1 MSYSSASEGE
11 IVESEGE
18 KATTTRPST
27 KDSAVNRK
35 NRPRSVSRSPRP
47 PQLDGTYDD
56 LSGLDYGDNR
66 SGRHGSHG
74 PYDRPAQG
82 QKRRHEDDSHY
93 DRSRG
98 DTRRFKVH
106 YESHGSSDD
115 RRHDQRFYRDD
126 DRRNGASNGHGRGG
140 GREHYQSDRQR
151 NRSRSPHRDGRY
163 GPSGANG
170 GRPDTRRDDRDRFR
184 DRRPDSGPGYS
195 RHAEDV
201 SRSRRSSIYSR
212 ESTPPS
218 ARREDLRT
226 EHRHAPAQEDTVM
239 KDAPSGK
246 RDASGITTA
255 ATSDAQEDVS
265 EPVVVDEAK
274 LIEERRKRREAL
286 RAKHKGQGT
295 PLLHKALH
303 VSTISQPATPSTES
317 DARFE
322 QSADSPFVAS
332 PSTPGSPAMFSVTN
346 DEELAN
352 RTQMDEK
359 GEQIEGPSAADYD
372 PTMDMQE
379 GKMQKTIGTG
389 ESAAGAYD
397 ETKEQDRDV
406 IIPKDTPKP
415 VEALKEFDMFAEDD
429 DDDMFAMEP
438 KLGHRKE
445 DGTQVERIPEAKQ
458 LDRSLLDD
466 WDDPEGYYRII
477 LGELLDGRY
486 HVQTN
491 LGKGVFSAVVRA
503 KDTVTGKDVAIKII
517 RTQETMYK
525 AGMKEIETLQ
535 KILEADPEDKKHII
549 RLERHFEHK
558 GHLCMVFESLSDN
571 LREVLKKFGRDVGI
585 NIKAVRSYA
594 QQMFLGLSLLKK
606 CEILHADLKPDN
618 VLVNEQ
624 RSSLKIADL
633 GSAIDARDNE
643 ITDTLVSRFYRAP
656 EIVLGMEYDY
666 AIDMWSI
673 GCTLFELYTGKIC
686 FTGVSNNQMLKGI
699 MECRGKVP
707 NRMLKRAA
715 FWDQH
720 FLPDGTF
727 QSQDSKG
734 LSPADARE
742 LHDFVDLLEKCLALD
757 PARRI
762 TPIEALKHK
771 FISRSAAIPK
781 A

>member
-1 MSYSSASEGE
+1 
-11 IVESEGE
+11 
-18 KATTTRPST
+18 
-27 KDSAVNRK
+27 
-35 NRPRSVSRSPRP
+35 
-47 PQLDGTYDD
+47 
-56 LSGLDYGDNR
+56 
-66 SGRHGSHG
+66 
-74 PYDRPAQG
+74 
-82 QKRRHEDDSHY
+82 
-93 DRSRG
+93 
-98 DTRRFKVH
+98 
-106 YESHGSSDD
+106 
-115 RRHDQRFYRDD
+115 
-126 DRRNGASNGHGRGG
+126 
-140 GREHYQSDRQR
+140 
-151 NRSRSPHRDGRY
+151 
-163 GPSGANG
+163 
-170 GRPDTRRDDRDRFR
+170 
-184 DRRPDSGPGYS
+184 
-195 RHAEDV
+195 
-201 SRSRRSSIYSR
+201 
-212 ESTPPS
+212 
-218 ARREDLRT
+218 
-226 EHRHAPAQEDTVM
+226 M

-246 RDASGITTA
+246 RDASGMLVCSSESGDACADNFCGSTTA

-322 QSADSPFVAS
+322 QSGLSSSTSTSASAKLSAADSPFVAS

-727 QSQDSKG
+727 QSQEYDNVTRRDVVRPMVINKTVPAKELKTRLFASSKG